1 MSIELLLMT
10 ACFVAAAACFAA
22 NQKYR
27 AAVDEALAAG
37 EKSPVQVPERIFSYD
52 AAYIDSF
59 KSKAGTV
66 RTASGR
72 RALAVYVRPI
82 LIWLDV
88 GFAISLSL
96 AAALFWKVSPHFA
109 ANLPYIQS
117 VAWFCLVMS
126 VAYGVTDVAEDLWL
140 ARLLD
145 KTSVTREW
153 EGTIACT
160 LTRLKMGT
168 ITLSLVGVLAF
179 AIFSKVFARQRSSG

>member
-1 MSIELLLMT
+1 MSIELLLMI
-10 ACFVAAAACFAA
+10 ACFVVAAACFAA

-27 AAVDEALAAG
+27 ASVDDTLAAG
-37 EKSPVQVPERIFSYD
+37 EKSPLLVPERIFSYD
-52 AAYIDSF
+52 AAYIDLF

-82 LIWLDV
+82 LLWLDV

-96 AAALFWKVSPHFA
+96 AAALFWKLLPQFA
-109 ANLPYIQS
+109 ANLPYIEPI
-117 VAWFCLVMS
+117 AWFCLFMS

-145 KTSVTREW
+145 KTSVTGEW

-168 ITLSLVGVLAF
+168 ITLSLVCVLAF
-179 AIFSKVFARQRSSG
+179 AIFSKAFAGHR